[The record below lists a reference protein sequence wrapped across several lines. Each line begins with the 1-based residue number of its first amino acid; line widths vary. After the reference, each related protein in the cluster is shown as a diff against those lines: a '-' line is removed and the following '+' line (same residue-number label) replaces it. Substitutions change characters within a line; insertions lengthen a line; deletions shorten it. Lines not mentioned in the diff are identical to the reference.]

1 MCGGR
6 GGGVEGWRGGGV
18 EGWRGKGGGREG
30 GVDSMTPIFRCYEV
44 HPNRPELK
52 SMNSSR
58 YSRFA

>member
-1 MCGGR
+1 MKEGRREGGGR
-6 GGGVEGWRGGGV
+6 GEGG
-18 EGWRGKGGGREG
+18 RGKGGGREGEGGRDG

-58 YSRFA
+58 YS